1 MKLCW
6 FIKYIIENNKKDN
19 NWTLYFIDLL
29 TNSTCNIRRQQVNK
43 YWSLLAKLSTFALVK
58 KKRRMRILGTV
69 FFPSLLAGKF
79 ATFEQMLLKE

>member
-29 TNSTCNIRRQQVNK
+29 THSICNIRRQQVNK
-43 YWSLLAKLSTFALVK
+43 YWGLLAKLSTFALVK
-58 KKRRMRILGTV
+58 KKRRMRILVSV
-69 FFPSLLAGKF
+69 FFLSLLAGKF
-79 ATFEQMLLKE
+79 ATFEQMLLTE